1 LPWPREINTAL
12 GCNTFKRAVEE
23 ELRDAACQPLDNT
36 ALRNLIKVIKK
47 KTDIVIDE
55 LTTDEV
61 TAAGYDLMQAE
72 KRTTSFREFIEANKD
87 ELLAL
92 QILYSQPWPKR
103 RLTYASIKELAA
115 KLADPPHHLTT
126 ADVWQAYKRLEASLV
141 RGAPS
146 DKVLTEII
154 SLVRF
159 ATGAADLLEPYA
171 ARVEQKFNLWIGRQK
186 KAGRDF
192 NQEQM
197 NWLRAIKDYL
207 AANVE
212 IAPADLMRDHPF
224 TDWGGVVAARKL
236 FGAEL
241 NEMLDELTEALVA

>member
-1 LPWPREINTAL
+1 
-12 GCNTFKRAVEE
+12 
-23 ELRDAACQPLDNT
+23 
-36 ALRNLIKVIKK
+36 
-47 KTDIVIDE
+47 
-55 LTTDEV
+55 
-61 TAAGYDLMQAE
+61 
-72 KRTTSFREFIEANKD
+72 
-87 ELLAL
+87 
-92 QILYSQPWPKR
+92 
-103 RLTYASIKELAA
+103 
-115 KLADPPHHLTT
+115 HHLTT

-146 DKVLTEII
+146 DKVLTDII

-159 ATGAADLLEPYA
+159 ATGQADVLEPYA
-171 ARVEQKFNLWIGRQK
+171 ARVDQRFNLWIGRQK

-192 NQEQM
+192 NEEQM

-241 NEMLDELTEALVA
+241 NGMLDDLTEALAAGATRAAGICHRRGSGRVLLSSQVSSVEVRRRTLSHPTTTPLMAFRGLRQRTYRTTRTRTYREARGTCRRRVSLRAQPD